1 MQSDFPELHM
11 DQPRS
16 HRWLFA
22 VCGLVIGI
30 LVAVAWE
37 SGAPARFVPG
47 TTVTI
52 PEGSTVRA
60 AAQTLKDANI
70 IRSTGMF
77 EATANIMFGKKSVV
91 AGDFT
96 FERKHSVFYIAK
108 AVTGGLFGRAQVK
121 VTIPEGSTVQEIA
134 RSVQK
139 MIPSWNADEFVAKA
153 KGREGYLFPETYF
166 VFKTTTPDAFIA
178 RLEKEYETRVAPLRS
193 DMTAA
198 RRTESQIIIMAS
210 LLEKE
215 ARNADE
221 AKVIAGIL
229 WKRLDKG
236 MPLQVDAPFLY
247 VLNKTSEQ
255 LKAAD
260 LQKDGPYNTYTRKGL
275 PVGPIGNPGVAMIT
289 AAIHP
294 QVSEYW
300 YYLHD
305 AKGGIHYAKT
315 YQEHVTNKKKYLP

>member
-1 MQSDFPELHM
+1 
-11 DQPRS
+11 
-16 HRWLFA
+16 
-22 VCGLVIGI
+22 
-30 LVAVAWE
+30 
-37 SGAPARFVPG
+37 VPG
-47 TTVTI
+47 TTVII
-52 PEGSTVRA
+52 PEGSTVHA
-60 AAQTLKDANI
+60 AAQALQDANI

-77 EATANIMFGKKSVV
+77 EATANILFAKKSVV
-91 AGDFT
+91 AGDFM
-96 FERKHSVFYIAK
+96 FDHKHSVFYVAK
-108 AVTGGLFGRAQVK
+108 AVTGGLFGKAQVK
-121 VTIPEGSTVQEIA
+121 VTIPEGSTVQDIA
-134 RSVQK
+134 RYVHK
-139 MIPSWNADEFVAKA
+139 AVPSWNADEFVARA
-153 KGREGYLFPETYF
+153 KPREGYLFPETYF
-166 VFKTTTPDAFIA
+166 LFKTATPETFMA
-178 RLEKEYETRVAPLRS
+178 RLEKEYELRVGPLRP
-193 DMTAA
+193 DMAAA
-198 RRTESQIIIMAS
+198 RRTESQVIIMAS

-221 AKVIAGIL
+221 AKIIAGIL

-275 PVGPIGNPGVAMIT
+275 PVGPIGNPGIAMIM

-294 QVSEYW
+294 QVSDYW